1 MSGPAAAGSASY
13 FDPEL
18 LAALS
23 PLRLRAARV
32 ADGWSAGGFLS
43 RRYGSSVDFADHKA
57 YSSGDDVRHIDW
69 KLNARTDRFYVR
81 RFNAEASRLF
91 HFLLDGSGS
100 MGYRGERSPW
110 SKWDCAATLA
120 ASLMTVVLAGGDAAG
135 WSIATDYA
143 GDVQVA
149 GAASQFEP
157 SQSPQ
162 GLDRFTRAVDAYHPA
177 RHVDLP
183 KHIRLLASTLTRRT
197 NIVVV
202 SDWLDPTEGLRLAV
216 AEVLFAGHQVLA
228 AQVLDRDEVD
238 FPGGR
243 PAAFVDAED
252 GSTVLVDPLAAA
264 GAYADAFERHQRE
277 LDAVSQQLSGTG
289 GRFTMQRLLSDQPLA
304 IPVAAWLDAPPS
316 I

>member
-1 MSGPAAAGSASY
+1 MSGPAAAGSANY

-81 RFNAEASRLF
+81 RFNAESSRLF

-100 MGYRGERSPW
+100 MGYRGTRSPW

-120 ASLMTVVLAGGDAAG
+120 ASLMTVALSGGDAAG
-135 WSIATDYA
+135 WSIAT
-143 GDVQVA
+143 GDAEVA
-149 GAASQFEP
+149 GAAAQFEP
-157 SQSPQ
+157 LQSPQ
-162 GLDRFTRAVDAYHPA
+162 VLDRFTRAVDSHRPA
-177 RHVDLP
+177 GRVNLS

-197 NIVVV
+197 NIIVV
-202 SDWLDPTEGLRLAV
+202 SDWLDPTDGLRLAV

-238 FPGGR
+238 FPGGS

-252 GSTVLVDPLAAA
+252 ASAVHVDPLAAA
-264 GAYADAFERHQRE
+264 AGYADAFERHQRE
-277 LDAVSQQLSGTG
+277 LDAVCQQLSGAG
-289 GRFTMQRLLSDQPLA
+289 GRFAVQRLLTDRPLA
-304 IPVAAWLDAPPS
+304 IPVAAWLDAPLGV
-316 I
+316 